1 MPHSIS
7 QPVELGKGFSLS
19 PSSLKITGTSSPHIL
34 VIGAGIT
41 ACASSWI
48 LLDKGYKVTMVAKEF
63 ATFTKSQRLTSQI
76 GAALWEFPCAPCGP
90 LAAPENLDKVRRWAM
105 DSYDIYSAI
114 AADPIVG
121 SQFGVRLRNAVS
133 FFPVPI
139 DEHESERERLAQI
152 KKYRLKGF
160 RHDARLLQQYDKSGD
175 DVADAFEHLAPVIDT
190 DQAMKFLLDLLQ
202 SKGAVFLS
210 QTVCGDLWE
219 NEDRLLQLYQADAIV
234 NASGLGAREL
244 ASDNAVLPARG
255 GLLRLVNDGQDFE
268 RITHAMV
275 VNKAEKSCCNKPLN
289 KKKKKKEG
297 KADKD
302 CDIVFI
308 VPRNDEILVLGTFL
322 ELDEWTTDL
331 TVSSPVVQIM
341 REKCEK
347 FMPGLKNARLDPDYP
362 IAQGLRPLREGDAR
376 VEREHRM
383 KNCVQSRIVHSY
395 GHGVG
400 GWTLAFGSAL
410 EVASLVRLVV
420 APTEI
425 F

>member
-1 MPHSIS
+1 
-7 QPVELGKGFSLS
+7 
-19 PSSLKITGTSSPHIL
+19 
-34 VIGAGIT
+34 
-41 ACASSWI
+41 
-48 LLDKGYKVTMVAKEF
+48 MVAKEF
-63 ATFTKSQRLTSQI
+63 ATFTESQRLTSQI

-90 LAAPENLDKVRRWAM
+90 QAAAENLDKVRRWAM

-121 SQFGVRLRNAVS
+121 SQFGVRLRTAVS

-160 RHDARLLQQYDKSGD
+160 RHDASLLQQYDKCGD
-175 DVADAFEHLAPVIDT
+175 EVADAFEHLAPVIDT
-190 DQAMKFLLDLLQ
+190 DQAMKFLLDLLR

-210 QTVCGDLWE
+210 QIVSGDLWE
-219 NEDRLLQLYQADAIV
+219 NEDRLLELYRADAIV
-234 NASGLGAREL
+234 KASGLGAREL

-268 RITHAMV
+268 RITHTMV
-275 VNKAEKSCCNKPLN
+275 VNKPEKSDCNKLL
-289 KKKKKKEG
+289 KKKKKEEG
-297 KADKD
+297 KAGQED

-331 TVSSPVVQIM
+331 TVNSPVMQIM

-347 FMPGLKNARLDPDYP
+347 FMPALKNARLDPDYP
-362 IAQGLRPLREGDAR
+362 IAQGLRPFREGDAR

-383 KNCVQSRIVHSY
+383 KKSVQSRIVHSY
-395 GHGVG
+395 GHGSA

-410 EVASLVRLVV
+410 EVASLVKQVV
-420 APTEI
+420 APTET

>member
-1 MPHSIS
+1 MPHSTL
-7 QPVELGKGFSLS
+7 QPLDPGKGFSLS
-19 PSSLKITGTSSPHIL
+19 PSSLEKPETSSPHIL

-63 ATFTKSQRLTSQI
+63 ATFTKAQRLTSQI

-90 LAAPENLDKVRRWAM
+90 QAAPENLDKMRRWAM
-105 DSYDIYSAI
+105 DSYEVYSAI
-114 AADPIVG
+114 AADPVVG

-152 KKYRLKGF
+152 EKYRLKGF
-160 RHDARLLQQYDKSGD
+160 RHDSRLLQQYDKSGD
-175 DVADAFEHLAPVIDT
+175 EIAEAFEHLAPVIDT
-190 DQAMKFLLDLLQ
+190 DQAMKFLLDLLR
-202 SKGAVFLS
+202 SKGAVFRS
-210 QTVCGDLWE
+210 EAVRGDLWE
-219 NEDRLLQLYQADAIV
+219 NEERLLKLYQADAIV

-244 ASDNAVLPARG
+244 ASDHTIHPSRG
-255 GLLRLVNDGQDFE
+255 GLLRVVNDGKDFE

-275 VNKAEKSCCNKPLN
+275 VNKD
-289 KKKKKKEG
+289 EG
-297 KADKD
+297 D

-308 VPRNDEILVLGTFL
+308 VPRNEEILVLGTFL
-322 ELDEWTTDL
+322 QLDEWTTDL
-331 TVSSPVVQIM
+331 TVDSPIMQIM

-347 FMPGLKNARLDPDYP
+347 FMPALKNARLDPDYP
-362 IAQGLRPLREGDAR
+362 IAQGLRPFREGDAR
-376 VEREHRM
+376 DEREHRM
-383 KNCVQSRIVHSY
+383 KRSVQSGIVHSY

-410 EVASLVRLVV
+410 EVASLVEQVV
-420 APTEI
+420 APG
-425 F
+425 

>member
-1 MPHSIS
+1 MPHSTP
-7 QPVELGKGFSLS
+7 QRLDLGKGFSLS
-19 PSSLKITGTSSPHIL
+19 PSSLKNTETSSPHIL

-48 LLDKGYKVTMVAKEF
+48 LLDKGYKVTMVATEF

-90 LAAPENLDKVRRWAM
+90 QAAPENLDKARRWAM

-160 RHDARLLQQYDKSGD
+160 RHDARELQQYDKCGD
-175 DVADAFEHLAPVIDT
+175 EVADAFEHLAPVIDT
-190 DQAMKFLLDLLQ
+190 DQAMKFLLDLLR

-219 NEDRLLQLYQADAIV
+219 NEDRLLEVYKADAIV

-244 ASDNAVLPARG
+244 ASDDAVLPARG

-275 VNKAEKSCCNKPLN
+275 VNKAKKSDCNKLLE
-289 KKKKKKEG
+289 KKKKKEE
-297 KADKD
+297 KAED

-331 TVSSPVVQIM
+331 TVHSPVMQIM
-341 REKCEK
+341 REKCEN
-347 FMPGLKNARLDPDYP
+347 FMPALKNARLDPEYP
-362 IAQGLRPLREGDAR
+362 VAQGLRPLREGDAR
-376 VEREHRM
+376 VEREHRI
-383 KNCVQSRIVHSY
+383 KKSVQSRIVHSY
-395 GHGVG
+395 GHGTA

-410 EVASLVRLVV
+410 EVASLVKQVV
-420 APTEI
+420 APIGT